1 MKAPHV
7 LTGFLVAAAS
17 SRAHDSR
24 YKARME
30 GIVNSPTEAKLTI
43 KADHG
48 ATNRKLLARQAAADL
63 TRIESAS
70 RKISIH
76 LSSPEGKR
84 LYLRCFDITQMNLHF
99 IAVFARM
106 KLPADDVDKVEL
118 ELRQLF
124 DSRLARLNQSLVD
137 MEAKCEAN
145 GILTLA
151 TYDIEP
157 MLIEAKVYSTLG
169 RLLLEMIGKVDQLMP
184 MLETLCID
192 EAISPSQLTIEKSRI
207 KKNIRGAAS
216 ATRMLRMSLEKRMT
230 TADTASNAEHTSA
243 PIRIEGPDDRAKVAP

>member
-1 MKAPHV
+1 MKAAQV
-7 LTGFLVAAAS
+7 LAGFLVAAALS
-17 SRAHDSR
+17 GAHDGH
-24 YKARME
+24 YKACME
-30 GIVNSPTEAKLTI
+30 AIVNSPTEAKLTI

-106 KLPADDVDKVEL
+106 KLPGDDVDKVEQ

-137 MEAKCEAN
+137 MEAKCQAN
-145 GILTLA
+145 GILNLA
-151 TYDIEP
+151 TYDVEP
-157 MLIEAKVYSTLG
+157 MPIEAKVYSTLG

-192 EAISPSQLTIEKSRI
+192 EAISPNQLSIEKSRI
-207 KKNIRGAAS
+207 KKNVRGAAG
-216 ATRMLRMSLEKRMT
+216 ATRMLRMGLEKRLGAIT
-230 TADTASNAEHTSA
+230 SGGAEPQEHSNSS
-243 PIRIEGPDDRAKVAP
+243 RG

>member
-1 MKAPHV
+1 
-7 LTGFLVAAAS
+7 
-17 SRAHDSR
+17 
-24 YKARME
+24 
-30 GIVNSPTEAKLTI
+30 VNSPTEAKLTI

-48 ATNRKLLARQAAADL
+48 ATNRKLLARQAAADM

-70 RKISIH
+70 RKISLH

-106 KLPADDVDKVEL
+106 KLPGEDIDKVEQ

-137 MEAKCEAN
+137 MEAKCQAN
-145 GILTLA
+145 GILNLA
-151 TYDIEP
+151 TYDVQP
-157 MLIEAKVYSTLG
+157 MLIEARVYSTLG

-192 EAISPSQLTIEKSRI
+192 DGITSSQLNIEKSRI
-207 KKNIRGAAS
+207 KKNVRGVAN
-216 ATRMLRMSLEKRMT
+216 ATRMMRMDVEKRITNQTVDAAINTLPAT
-230 TADTASNAEHTSA
+230 T
-243 PIRIEGPDDRAKVAP
+243 R

>member
-1 MKAPHV
+1 M
-7 LTGFLVAAAS
+7 
-17 SRAHDSR
+17 
-24 YKARME
+24 
-30 GIVNSPTEAKLTI
+30 NSPTEGKLTI

-106 KLPADDVDKVEL
+106 KLPGEDVDKVEH
-118 ELRQLF
+118 ELRLLF

-137 MEAKCEAN
+137 MESKCEAN
-145 GILTLA
+145 SILTLA
-151 TYDIEP
+151 TYDVEP

-169 RLLLEMIGKVDQLMP
+169 RLMLEMIGKVDQLMP

-192 EAISPSQLTIEKSRI
+192 EAISNSQLNIEKSRI
-207 KKNIRGAAS
+207 KKNVRGAAS
-216 ATRMLRMSLEKRMT
+216 ATRMLRMSLEKRLSLPSPDRDI
-230 TADTASNAEHTSA
+230 DTSVATSA
-243 PIRIEGPDDRAKVAP
+243 IERSESESSRKSTPRTTPA

>member
-1 MKAPHV
+1 M
-7 LTGFLVAAAS
+7 
-17 SRAHDSR
+17 
-24 YKARME
+24 
-30 GIVNSPTEAKLTI
+30 NSPTDAKLTI
-43 KADHG
+43 RADHG

-70 RKISIH
+70 RKINIH

-106 KLPADDVDKVEL
+106 KLPGEDIDKVEQ
-118 ELRQLF
+118 EVRQLF
-124 DSRLARLNQSLVD
+124 DSRLARLNQALVD
-137 MEAKCEAN
+137 FEAKCQAN

-151 TYDIEP
+151 TYDVEP
-157 MLIEAKVYSTLG
+157 LLIEAKVYSTLG

-192 EAISPSQLTIEKSRI
+192 EAISPSQLNLEKSRI
-207 KKNIRGAAS
+207 KKNVRGAAS
-216 ATRMLRMSLEKRMT
+216 FARMARMSLEKRLSPT
-230 TADTASNAEHTSA
+230 EVATANSD
-243 PIRIEGPDDRAKVAP
+243 

>member
-1 MKAPHV
+1 M
-7 LTGFLVAAAS
+7 
-17 SRAHDSR
+17 
-24 YKARME
+24 
-30 GIVNSPTEAKLTI
+30 NSPTEAKLTI

-48 ATNRKLLARQAAADL
+48 ATNRKLLARQAAADM

-70 RKISIH
+70 RKISLH

-106 KLPADDVDKVEL
+106 KLPGEDIDKVEQ

-137 MEAKCEAN
+137 MEAKCQAN
-145 GILTLA
+145 GILNLA
-151 TYDIEP
+151 TYDVQP
-157 MLIEAKVYSTLG
+157 MLIEARVYSTLG

-192 EAISPSQLTIEKSRI
+192 DGITSSQLNIEKSRI
-207 KKNIRGAAS
+207 KKNVRGVAN
-216 ATRMLRMSLEKRMT
+216 ATRMMRMDVEKRITNQTVDAAINTLPAT
-230 TADTASNAEHTSA
+230 T
-243 PIRIEGPDDRAKVAP
+243 R

>member
-1 MKAPHV
+1 MFDKVFAE
-7 LTGFLVAAAS
+7 A
-17 SRAHDSR
+17 
-24 YKARME
+24 
-30 GIVNSPTEAKLTI
+30 IVNSPTDAKLTI
-43 KADHG
+43 RADHG

-106 KLPADDVDKVEL
+106 KLPGEDVDKVEQ
-118 ELRQLF
+118 ELRQLYET
-124 DSRLARLNQSLVD
+124 RLTRLNQSLVEL
-137 MEAKCEAN
+137 EAKCQAN

-151 TYDIEP
+151 TYDVEP

-192 EAISPSQLTIEKSRI
+192 EAISPSQLNIEKSRI
-207 KKNIRGAAS
+207 KKNVRGAAS
-216 ATRMLRMSLEKRMT
+216 FTRMARMNLEKRLVPKE
-230 TADTASNAEHTSA
+230 DGSA
-243 PIRIEGPDDRAKVAP
+243 NTERF

>member
-1 MKAPHV
+1 M
-7 LTGFLVAAAS
+7 
-17 SRAHDSR
+17 
-24 YKARME
+24 
-30 GIVNSPTEAKLTI
+30 NSPTEAKLSI
-43 KADHG
+43 KSDHG

-106 KLPADDVDKVEL
+106 KLPGDEVDKVEQ

-124 DSRLARLNQSLVD
+124 DSSLARLNQSLVD
-137 MEAKCEAN
+137 IEAKCLAN
-145 GILTLA
+145 GITNLA

-157 MLIEAKVYSTLG
+157 MLIEAKVYSNLG
-169 RLLLEMIGKVDQLMP
+169 RLMLEMIEKVDQLMP

-192 EAISPSQLTIEKSRI
+192 EAISNGQLNIEKSRI
-207 KKNIRGAAS
+207 KKNVRGAAS
-216 ATRMLRMSLEKRMT
+216 ATRMLRMALEKRI
-230 TADTASNAEHTSA
+230 AVPAASQQIDDAKSSRPSTEKISKCSNEAQPRHVPA
-243 PIRIEGPDDRAKVAP
+243 IVGPKFL

>member
-1 MKAPHV
+1 
-7 LTGFLVAAAS
+7 
-17 SRAHDSR
+17 
-24 YKARME
+24 ME
-30 GIVNSPTEAKLTI
+30 ATVNSPTEAKLTI

-106 KLPADDVDKVEL
+106 KLPGEDVDKVEQ

-124 DSRLARLNQSLVD
+124 DSRLAKLNQSLVD
-137 MEAKCEAN
+137 MEAKCQAN
-145 GILTLA
+145 GILDLA
-151 TYDIEP
+151 TYDVEP
-157 MLIEAKVYSTLG
+157 MRIEAKVYSTLG
-169 RLLLEMIGKVDQLMP
+169 RRLLEMIGKVDQLMP

-192 EAISPSQLTIEKSRI
+192 EAISTSQLNIEKSRI
-207 KKNIRGAAS
+207 KKNLRGVAS
-216 ATRMLRMSLEKRMT
+216 ATRMLRMGLERQL
-230 TADTASNAEHTSA
+230 ATASSAETKGPNNQDYSVRDPAASA
-243 PIRIEGPDDRAKVAP
+243 S

>member
-1 MKAPHV
+1 M
-7 LTGFLVAAAS
+7 
-17 SRAHDSR
+17 
-24 YKARME
+24 
-30 GIVNSPTEAKLTI
+30 NSPTEAKLTI

-48 ATNRKLLARQAAADL
+48 STNRKLLARQAAADL

-106 KLPADDVDKVEL
+106 KLPGDEVDKVEL
-118 ELRQLF
+118 ELRKLF
-124 DSRLARLNQSLVD
+124 DSRLERLNQSLVD
-137 MEAKCEAN
+137 LEAKCQAN
-145 GILTLA
+145 GIVNLA
-151 TYDIEP
+151 TYDVEP

-169 RLLLEMIGKVDQLMP
+169 RLLLEMIEKVDQLMP

-192 EAISPSQLTIEKSRI
+192 ETISTGQLNIEKSRI
-207 KKNIRGAAS
+207 KKNVRGAAS
-216 ATRMLRMSLEKRMT
+216 STRMLRMGLEKRLST
-230 TADTASNAEHTSA
+230 TLGISIPSHVKSSSEPSETRHLS
-243 PIRIEGPDDRAKVAP
+243 

>member
-1 MKAPHV
+1 VRHRRLHGTMVDKVSAE
-7 LTGFLVAAAS
+7 A
-17 SRAHDSR
+17 
-24 YKARME
+24 
-30 GIVNSPTEAKLTI
+30 IVNSPTDAKLTI
-43 KADHG
+43 RADHG
-48 ATNRKLLARQAAADL
+48 ATNRKLMARQTAADL

-106 KLPADDVDKVEL
+106 KLPGEDVDKVEL

-137 MEAKCEAN
+137 LEAKCQAN
-145 GILTLA
+145 GIVTLA
-151 TYDIEP
+151 TYDVEP

-169 RLLLEMIGKVDQLMP
+169 RLLLEMIEKVDQLMP

-192 EAISPSQLTIEKSRI
+192 EAISISQLNIEKSRI
-207 KKNIRGAAS
+207 KKNVRGAAS
-216 ATRMLRMSLEKRMT
+216 TARMLRMALEKRLT
-230 TADTASNAEHTSA
+230 GSLTAVGKVDDDVEAGQQATAQDSDS
-243 PIRIEGPDDRAKVAP
+243 

>member
-1 MKAPHV
+1 MKAPQV
-7 LTGFLVAAAS
+7 LAGFLVAAAFS
-17 SRAHDSR
+17 GAHDSCD
-24 YKARME
+24 KARVE
-30 GIVNSPTEAKLTI
+30 AIVNSPTEAKLTI

-99 IAVFARM
+99 IGVFARM
-106 KLPADDVDKVEL
+106 KLPGEDVDKVEL

-137 MEAKCEAN
+137 MEAKCQAN
-145 GILTLA
+145 GILNLA

-157 MLIEAKVYSTLG
+157 MHIEAKIYSTLG

-192 EAISPSQLTIEKSRI
+192 EAISTSQLNIEKSRI
-207 KKNIRGAAS
+207 KKNVRGAAS
-216 ATRMLRMSLEKRMT
+216 ATRMLRMSLEKRL
-230 TADTASNAEHTSA
+230 TAQEPTAIKTAS
-243 PIRIEGPDDRAKVAP
+243 D

>member
-1 MKAPHV
+1 
-7 LTGFLVAAAS
+7 
-17 SRAHDSR
+17 
-24 YKARME
+24 
-30 GIVNSPTEAKLTI
+30 VNSPTETKLSI

-106 KLPADDVDKVEL
+106 KLPGEEVDKVEL

-124 DSRLARLNQSLVD
+124 DLRIAKLNQFLVD
-137 MEAKCEAN
+137 LEARCQAN
-145 GILTLA
+145 GILNLA
-151 TYDIEP
+151 TYDVEA
-157 MLIEAKVYSTLG
+157 MHIEAKVYSTLG

-192 EAISPSQLTIEKSRI
+192 EALTTSQLNIEKSRI
-207 KKNIRGAAS
+207 KKCVRGAAS
-216 ATRMLRMSLEKRMT
+216 VTRTLRMTLEKRL
-230 TADTASNAEHTSA
+230 ASQETASNISVVPSEG
-243 PIRIEGPDDRAKVAP
+243 IEPVSSV

>member
-1 MKAPHV
+1 M
-7 LTGFLVAAAS
+7 
-17 SRAHDSR
+17 
-24 YKARME
+24 
-30 GIVNSPTEAKLTI
+30 NSPTDAKLTI
-43 KADHG
+43 RADHG

-106 KLPADDVDKVEL
+106 KLPGEEVDKVEQ

-137 MEAKCEAN
+137 LEAKCQAN

-151 TYDIEP
+151 TYDVEP
-157 MLIEAKVYSTLG
+157 MPIEAKVYSTLG

-192 EAISPSQLTIEKSRI
+192 EAISASQLNIEKSRI
-207 KKNIRGAAS
+207 KKSVRGVAS
-216 ATRMLRMSLEKRMT
+216 VTRMARMTLEKRL
-230 TADTASNAEHTSA
+230 ALRENGAPDVDSSA
-243 PIRIEGPDDRAKVAP
+243 GLLAPQQNQ

>member
-1 MKAPHV
+1 MKAGRV
-7 LTGFLVAAAS
+7 LAGFLVAAAFS
-17 SRAHDSR
+17 SAHDNR
-24 YKARME
+24 YKACME
-30 GIVNSPTEAKLTI
+30 AIVNSPTEAKLTI

-84 LYLRCFDITQMNLHF
+84 LYLRFFDITQMNLHF

-106 KLPADDVDKVEL
+106 KLPVEDVDKVEQ

-124 DSRLARLNQSLVD
+124 DSRLARINQSLVD
-137 MEAKCEAN
+137 MEAKCQAN
-145 GILTLA
+145 GILNLA
-151 TYDIEP
+151 TYDVEP

-192 EAISPSQLTIEKSRI
+192 EAVSTSQLNIEKSRI
-207 KKNIRGAAS
+207 KKNIRGAVS
-216 ATRMLRMSLEKRMT
+216 ATRMLRMGLEKRIPAPESTSKGGIPEMS
-230 TADTASNAEHTSA
+230 DAS
-243 PIRIEGPDDRAKVAP
+243 

>member
-1 MKAPHV
+1 MKAPWV
-7 LTGFLVAAAS
+7 LAGFLVAAVS

-24 YKARME
+24 DKARME
-30 GIVNSPTEAKLTI
+30 AIVNYPTEAKLTI

-70 RKISIH
+70 RKINIH

-106 KLPADDVDKVEL
+106 KLPGDDVNKVEQ

-124 DSRLARLNQSLVD
+124 DARLARLNQSLVD
-137 MEAKCEAN
+137 LEAKCQAN
-145 GILTLA
+145 GIVTLA
-151 TYDIEP
+151 TYDVEP

-169 RLLLEMIGKVDQLMP
+169 RLLLEMIEKVDQLMP

-192 EAISPSQLTIEKSRI
+192 EAISTGQLNIEKSRI
-207 KKNIRGAAS
+207 KKNVRGAAS
-216 ATRMLRMSLEKRMT
+216 STRMLRMGLEKRLST
-230 TADTASNAEHTSA
+230 TLGISVPPPVESGSDFSETRHLS
-243 PIRIEGPDDRAKVAP
+243 

>member
-1 MKAPHV
+1 MNA
-7 LTGFLVAAAS
+7 
-17 SRAHDSR
+17 
-24 YKARME
+24 
-30 GIVNSPTEAKLTI
+30 PTEAKLTI

-106 KLPADDVDKVEL
+106 KLPGEDVDKVEQ

-137 MEAKCEAN
+137 MEAKCQAN
-145 GILTLA
+145 GILNLA
-151 TYDIEP
+151 TYDVEP

-192 EAISPSQLTIEKSRI
+192 EAFSTSQLNIEKSRI
-207 KKNIRGAAS
+207 KKNVRGAAS
-216 ATRMLRMSLEKRMT
+216 ATRMLRMNLEKRLVSL
-230 TADTASNAEHTSA
+230 ASPESKGLMLENAAESGDA
-243 PIRIEGPDDRAKVAP
+243 

>member
-1 MKAPHV
+1 MKAGRV
-7 LTGFLVAAAS
+7 LACFPVAAVFP
-17 SRAHDSR
+17 RVHDSR
-24 YKARME
+24 YTARLE
-30 GIVNSPTEAKLTI
+30 DIVNSPTEAKLTI

-63 TRIESAS
+63 TSIESAS

-106 KLPADDVDKVEL
+106 KLPGEEVDKVEQ

-137 MEAKCEAN
+137 MEAKCQAN

-151 TYDIEP
+151 TYDVQP
-157 MLIEAKVYSTLG
+157 MLVEAKVYSTLG

-192 EAISPSQLTIEKSRI
+192 EAISTGELNFEKSRI
-207 KKNIRGAAS
+207 KKNVRGAAS
-216 ATRMLRMSLEKRMT
+216 ATRMIRMTLEKRL
-230 TADTASNAEHTSA
+230 AHQSKEAS
-243 PIRIEGPDDRAKVAP
+243 KVDITESN

>member
-1 MKAPHV
+1 MKAGRV
-7 LTGFLVAAAS
+7 LAGFLVAAAFS
-17 SRAHDSR
+17 HAHDSR
-24 YKARME
+24 YTARLE
-30 GIVNSPTEAKLTI
+30 DTVNSPTEAKLTI

-48 ATNRKLLARQAAADL
+48 ATNRKRLARQAAADL

-106 KLPADDVDKVEL
+106 KLPGEEVDKVEQ

-137 MEAKCEAN
+137 MEAKCQAN

-151 TYDIEP
+151 TYDVQP

-192 EAISPSQLTIEKSRI
+192 EALSTGQLNVEKSKI
-207 KKNIRGAAS
+207 KKNVRGAAS
-216 ATRMLRMSLEKRMT
+216 ATRMLRMVLEKHI
-230 TADTASNAEHTSA
+230 TASDAVLSQQSGEPSPAE
-243 PIRIEGPDDRAKVAP
+243 

>member
-1 MKAPHV
+1 M
-7 LTGFLVAAAS
+7 
-17 SRAHDSR
+17 
-24 YKARME
+24 
-30 GIVNSPTEAKLTI
+30 NSPTEAKLTI

-106 KLPADDVDKVEL
+106 KLPGDEVDKVEQ

-124 DSRLARLNQSLVD
+124 DIRLARLNPSLVD
-137 MEAKCEAN
+137 LEAKCQAN
-145 GILTLA
+145 GIVNLA
-151 TYDIEP
+151 TYDVEP

-169 RLLLEMIGKVDQLMP
+169 RLLLEMIEKVDQLMP

-192 EAISPSQLTIEKSRI
+192 ESISTSQLNIEKSRI
-207 KKNIRGAAS
+207 KKNVRGAAS
-216 ATRMLRMSLEKRMT
+216 ATRMLRMALEKRL
-230 TADTASNAEHTSA
+230 ASKHQVGNE
-243 PIRIEGPDDRAKVAP
+243 PKGMNQRIEMNPIVE